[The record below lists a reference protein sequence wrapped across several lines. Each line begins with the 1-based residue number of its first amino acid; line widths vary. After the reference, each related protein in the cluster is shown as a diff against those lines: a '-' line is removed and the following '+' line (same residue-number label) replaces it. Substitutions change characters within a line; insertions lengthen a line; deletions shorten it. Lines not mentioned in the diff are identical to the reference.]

1 MKATGSWF
9 NRHLVAGR
17 VLTKQC
23 SALAVLLF
31 AVVAG
36 TGRAAP
42 PQQSRQ
48 LWDTEFISAS
58 QPDKKPAGTTLEAKP
73 QKPRYKTKTEKPQPL
88 KQSDSFVGITIW
100 RLRPS
105 QTGDEATLSDDGKQ
119 LTPQRVES
127 ETALKEGDLVRLTI
141 EAPKEGHLYVIDREQ
156 YSDNSMSEPY
166 LIFPVRRIRG
176 GDNAVKAGR
185 IIEIPDQTDN
195 PPYFTLRRS
204 KPGQTAELI
213 SVLVSPKPLPG
224 VKIGPEA
231 SRGALKLSEQQVA
244 EWESKWDGQ
253 AERFELEEGAG
264 KPWTKAEQQAGLGTR
279 LLVQEEP
286 LPQTLYRIPAEAGE
300 PILVRVPLLIVE

>member
-1 MKATGSWF
+1 MKATSVCL
-9 NRHLVAGR
+9 NRSLTAAR
-17 VLTKQC
+17 APTKQL
-23 SALAVLLF
+23 SALAVVLF
-31 AVVAG
+31 ALPIG

-42 PQQSRQ
+42 PQQTRQ
-48 LWDTEFISAS
+48 LWDTEFVSAS
-58 QPDKKPAGTTLEAKP
+58 QPEQKPAQS
-73 QKPRYKTKTEKPQPL
+73 QKPRYKTKTDKPQPL
-88 KQSDSFVGITIW
+88 KQTDSFVGITIW
-100 RLRPS
+100 RLHPS
-105 QTGDEATLSDDGKQ
+105 QAGDEATLSDDGKE

-176 GDNAVKAGR
+176 GDNSVKAGR

-213 SVLVSPKPLPG
+213 SIVLSPKPLAG

-244 EWESKWDGQ
+244 EWESKWNGQ
-253 AERFELEEGAG
+253 AERFELEKGAG

-286 LPQTLYRIPAEAGE
+286 MPQTLYRVPSETGE
-300 PILVRVPLLIVE
+300 PLLVKVPLIIVE

>member
-1 MKATGSWF
+1 M
-9 NRHLVAGR
+9 
-17 VLTKQC
+17 
-23 SALAVLLF
+23 
-31 AVVAG
+31 
-36 TGRAAP
+36 
-42 PQQSRQ
+42 
-48 LWDTEFISAS
+48 
-58 QPDKKPAGTTLEAKP
+58 
-73 QKPRYKTKTEKPQPL
+73 
-88 KQSDSFVGITIW
+88 
-100 RLRPS
+100 
-105 QTGDEATLSDDGKQ
+105 
-119 LTPQRVES
+119 
-127 ETALKEGDLVRLTI
+127 RLTI

-156 YSDNSMSEPY
+156 YSDNSMSAPY

-176 GDNAVKAGR
+176 GDNSVKAGR

-224 VKIGPEA
+224 VKIGSEA

-244 EWESKWDGQ
+244 EWESKWSGK

-286 LPQTLYRIPAEAGE
+286 MPQTLYRVPAETGE
-300 PILVRVPLLIVE
+300 PIFVKVPLLIVE